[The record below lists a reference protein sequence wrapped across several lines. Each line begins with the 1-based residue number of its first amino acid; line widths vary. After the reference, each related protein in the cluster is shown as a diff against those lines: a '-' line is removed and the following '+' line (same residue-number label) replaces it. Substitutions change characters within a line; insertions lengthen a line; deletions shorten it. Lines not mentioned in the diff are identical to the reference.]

1 MRVGGLA
8 ADEAYP
14 YCAGDEKNPCFPCP
28 PPGWNKTLCGP
39 PISYCNETLYPCR
52 ENLPKAAQIK
62 GWAAISSDEAV
73 IAQQLAVTA
82 PFSVALDAGK
92 LQFYHHGILSGSLCS
107 KTELDHAV
115 LMVGF
120 GTEKDLIKSTDY
132 WLVRNSWGAAWGED
146 GYFRIQRGIG
156 ACGINTQV
164 ATAVV

>member
-1 MRVGGLA
+1 MRIGGLV
-8 ADEAYP
+8 ADAVYP

-52 ENLPKAAQIK
+52 ENLPKAAHIK
-62 GWAAISSDEAV
+62 GWAAISSDETV
-73 IAQQLAVTA
+73 IAQQLAATA
-82 PFSVALDAGK
+82 PLSVALDAGK
-92 LQFYHHGILSGSLCS
+92 LQFYHHGILSGNLCS

-120 GTEKDLIKSTDY
+120 GTEKDLLKTTDY

-146 GYFRIQRGIG
+146 GYFRIERGIG

-164 ATAVV
+164 TTAVV